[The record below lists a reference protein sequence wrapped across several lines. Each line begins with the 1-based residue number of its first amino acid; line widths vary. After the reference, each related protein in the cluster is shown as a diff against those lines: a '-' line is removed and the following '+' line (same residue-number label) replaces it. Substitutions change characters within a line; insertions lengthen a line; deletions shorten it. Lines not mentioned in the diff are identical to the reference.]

1 MKSSILKLSFISLTL
16 VISFNLFGQ
25 LKVSSSGNVGIQLG
39 TETPFSALS
48 IGGIGTTNS
57 KVSITGNYIGLNAT
71 TSSLSGAGSW
81 TYGILGRA
89 SLNNNMHVGVRGE
102 SYSSTPLTSYRSWG
116 LLGIAGNATSGYNYG
131 VMGLI
136 MGANN
141 GSGIVGIG
149 SGASD
154 VNIDGIYAGYF
165 VGNVKV
171 TGVINGIVVGN
182 SDKRYKKNIANINSK
197 STLNNVLKMSP
208 VEYNL
213 NQLYMESKG
222 DSAKKS
228 KGLYDEN
235 AQFFK
240 KKHFG
245 LIAQDL
251 QELYPDLVYE
261 DDNGYLSINYIGI
274 IPLLIESIK
283 ELKAEVDDLSSDTEV
298 VESSKVKGASDDT
311 STNELSAVLYQNT
324 PNPFSHSTEIKYY
337 LSETVT
343 NALLCI
349 YNLQGKQLKQIS
361 IIERGNGS
369 QTINGSEFSAGIYL
383 YGLIADGQQIDVKR
397 MILTE

>member
-1 MKSSILKLSFISLTL
+1 
-16 VISFNLFGQ
+16 
-25 LKVSSSGNVGIQLG
+25 
-39 TETPFSALS
+39 
-48 IGGIGTTNS
+48 
-57 KVSITGNYIGLNAT
+57 
-71 TSSLSGAGSW
+71 
-81 TYGILGRA
+81 
-89 SLNNNMHVGVRGE
+89 MHVGVRGE
-102 SYSSTPLTSYRSWG
+102 SYSSTPLTRYRSWG

-149 SGASD
+149 SGSSD
-154 VNIDGIYAGYF
+154 VKIDGIYAGYF

-213 NQLYMESKG
+213 NQLYIEAKG

-228 KGLYDEN
+228 KGFYDEN

-261 DDNGYLSINYIGI
+261 DDNGYLSVNYIGI
-274 IPLLIESIK
+274 IPLLIQSIK
-283 ELKAEVDDLSSDTEV
+283 ELQTEV
-298 VESSKVKGASDDT
+298 ETLSLETKQTGPSKIVGASGS
-311 STNELSAVLYQNT
+311 STNTETDNNLSATLYQNT
-324 PNPFSHSTEIKYY
+324 PNPFTHSTEIKYY
-337 LSETVT
+337 LPETV
-343 NALLCI
+343 NKALLCI
-349 YNLQGKQLKQIS
+349 YNMQGKQLKQITIS
-361 IIERGNGS
+361 ERGNGS
-369 QTINGSEFSAGIYL
+369 QTISGAEFSAGIYL
-383 YGLIADGQQIDVKR
+383 YGLIADGQQVDVKR
-397 MILTE
+397 MVLTE